1 MKHSLLY
8 TVIACLAVSTTTRG
22 NDGVFFVN
30 GSHIEPVH
38 ETDISVEREVL
49 TITIGD
55 DNYAYVDVDYT
66 FRNNGKEKTV
76 TVGFEADTPYN
87 GDELIDFKNPVHPY
101 IKDFTVTMNG
111 VSLPYHNYIVG
122 SSWDRER
129 PHSLE
134 PLDTNLWRPTE
145 ECDNDSLNEMWD
157 ALSKELLYNVK
168 TYQDTTFACAYC
180 FDAVFKPGLNRV
192 RHTYRYLMSQTVG
205 TIYEIPYWLTP
216 AMRWAGGEI
225 ADFTLRIKAENT
237 AKHFC
242 INDSLFSA
250 VKPVIAKGR
259 GKTRYTNHY
268 DTKIRE
274 VTLRNGVVEW
284 HCYNF
289 VPSADINIY
298 SADLMLTFNEKSTI
312 GCFYDRSER
321 FHPIVPN
328 YFCEPGELTAK
339 QRRIIRNLPY
349 ASRGY
354 VFKDA
359 SLRAYFNSQWWYMP
373 DASWNGSTD
382 DFLPNEW
389 KLINDYK

>member
-8 TVIACLAVSTTTRG
+8 TVIACLAVSTTARG

-111 VSLPYHNYIVG
+111 VSLPYHNYLVG
-122 SSWDRER
+122 TTWDEEK

-134 PLDTNLWRPTE
+134 PLDTTLWRPTE

-205 TIYEIPYWLTP
+205 NIYEIPYWLTP

-242 INDSLFSA
+242 IDDSLFSA
-250 VKPVIAKGR
+250 AKPVIAKGK
-259 GKTRYTNHY
+259 GKTRYTNYY

-274 VTLRNGVVEW
+274 VTLRNGTVEW

-289 VPSADINIY
+289 VPSDDINIY
-298 SADLMLTFNEKSTI
+298 SADLMLTFNEKSTV

-359 SLRAYFNSQWWYMP
+359 SLRSYFNSQWWYMP